1 MSTILALAGKLGGAL
16 IQGLASSLI
25 GIFQDWL
32 TKRRIKQL
40 GRQEA
45 VLEYERKRRQASER
59 MRSNRT
65 PDAERTVERLRS
77 GKF

>member
-1 MSTILALAGKLGGAL
+1 MSTLLSLAGTLGGAL
-16 IQGLASSLI
+16 LKGAASAII

-32 TKRRIKQL
+32 TKRRIEQL

-59 MRSNRT
+59 MRRNRT
-65 PDAERTVERLRS
+65 PDVKRTAERLRS
-77 GKF
+77 GQF